1 MKVEILETLKGFTT
15 WRKGTIFDDIVSPI
29 PGDIL
34 KEVSSGS
41 RAVRVIA
48 ENKFAVTKTENEII
62 EPVEAET
69 GFEWAELPPVA
80 MLPQEKI
87 PTRQQET
94 VDTKQKILNLI
105 PHISDKMEAELQA
118 RMTALGGLPQ
128 KKKSEENACPKCNW
142 TGKTAAALK
151 RHITMVHR

>member
-1 MKVEILETLKGFTT
+1 MKVEILETLKGSTT
-15 WRKGTIFDDIVSPI
+15 WRKGTVFDDTVSPI

-62 EPVEAET
+62 EPVETEA
-69 GFEWAELPPVA
+69 GFEWAESPPVA
-80 MLPQEKI
+80 MLPKEKI
-87 PTRQQET
+87 PTRQQEN
-94 VDTKQKILNLI
+94 VDTK
-105 PHISDKMEAELQA
+105 
-118 RMTALGGLPQ
+118 
-128 KKKSEENACPKCNW
+128 NACPKCNW
-142 TGKTAAALK
+142 TGKTKAALK